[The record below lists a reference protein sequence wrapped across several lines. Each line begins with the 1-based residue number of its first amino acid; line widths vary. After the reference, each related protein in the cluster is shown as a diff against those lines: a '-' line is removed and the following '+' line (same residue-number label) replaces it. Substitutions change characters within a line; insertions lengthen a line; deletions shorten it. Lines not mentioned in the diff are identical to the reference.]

1 MVSDVIS
8 DDHLLELAKLAH
20 LHENFL
26 VEALKVFDSL
36 NKVFFGD
43 VAPIGES
50 NCCVGVLVHVLEAHC
65 LTQRRL
71 VMNASAGVPM
81 PARSNFE
88 VERTIYSKMTSD
100 KLG

>member
-1 MVSDVIS
+1 MVSDVIC
-8 DDHLLELAKLAH
+8 DDHLLKLAKLAH

-50 NCCVGVLVHVLEAHC
+50 YCCVGVLVHVLEAH
-65 LTQRRL
+65 RL
-71 VMNASAGVPM
+71 RERWFIVDTCASVTVPT
-81 PARSNFE
+81 RTDFE
-88 VERTIYSKMTSD
+88 IEWTVHPI
-100 KLG
+100 